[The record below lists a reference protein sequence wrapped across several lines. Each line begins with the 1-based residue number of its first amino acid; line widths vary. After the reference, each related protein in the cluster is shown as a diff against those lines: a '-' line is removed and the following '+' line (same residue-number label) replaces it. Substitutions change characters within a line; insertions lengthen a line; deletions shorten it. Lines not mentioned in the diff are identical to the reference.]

1 MGFITK
7 FECVLYGVIISICML
22 FCAAIS
28 SGCAEFEQEIDFAS
42 DFESDSSF
50 VAVDAGEE
58 DKGVTDSG
66 EAEPEDMHCWASS
79 WGCVWPTPDVAYN
92 DLYQSVV
99 TENMTTDERQ
109 CVENGGILIDTQ
121 ECRCC
126 LVGEGPGLQID
137 RPFRAEPYH
146 HMYDGTNRFETH
158 DFSLLERIE
167 REDPTQCAYY
177 YVVPLLK
184 QKANWDECFETPY
197 DDACLDRDECYNDA
211 LNCYLGYCP
220 YPTEADPGFSEGL
233 QKCDDERQDCLRA
246 LEEN

>member
-7 FECVLYGVIISICML
+7 FEGSLYGAIIAICAM

-28 SGCAEFEQEIDFAS
+28 SGCAELEQEIDFAS
-42 DFESDSSF
+42 DADSDSSF
-50 VAVDAGEE
+50 VAVD
-58 DKGVTDSG
+58 SG
-66 EAEPEDMHCWASS
+66 EDDWESEPEEMHCWASS
-79 WGCVWPTPDVAYN
+79 WGCVQPNPDTEYH

-99 TENMTTDERQ
+99 TENMTTDERK
-109 CVENGGILIDTQ
+109 CVENGGILMDTQ

-146 HMYDGTNRFETH
+146 HIADGTNRFETH

-197 DDACLDRDECYNDA
+197 DDACFDRDQCYNDA

-220 YPTEADPGFSEGL
+220 YPTEAEPGFSYGL
-233 QKCDDERQDCLRA
+233 QKCDYEREACLLA
-246 LEEN
+246 LEER